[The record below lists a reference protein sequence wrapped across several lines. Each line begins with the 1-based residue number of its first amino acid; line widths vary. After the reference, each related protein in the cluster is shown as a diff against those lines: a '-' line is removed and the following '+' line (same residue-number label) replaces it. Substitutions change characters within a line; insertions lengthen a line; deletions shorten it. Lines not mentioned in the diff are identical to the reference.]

1 MRPSPSKLDLAA
13 ACSYPWSSG
22 LRWPRSEAGP
32 AAELGTEV
40 HRALRAW
47 VEQRPHDALSPEAAP
62 LVATGIAQLERE
74 QPWTHAELLVGL
86 DPVLWTA
93 RVRATREDRH
103 PGEAVGE
110 LDLVR
115 VEPDRLTI
123 RDWKT
128 GRRSLGR
135 RVADLR
141 QVRWYALVGAM
152 LWPGRRIRV
161 ELATITE
168 DACVI
173 DAHEVDEWD
182 IAAWEGDLERVYAS
196 CDRVSLPVMGPHCR
210 DLYCPIVATCPAV
223 REHAAAVAEA
233 AQVAPVVPVVDA
245 ATARQAALGL
255 PALEAYL
262 EAVRSTLREHA
273 AREPV
278 DLGDGRELR
287 LVEQPGRRSI
297 VLDDA
302 SEAMLIDAC
311 GTRDVVER
319 SASFA
324 GLRRALGATSKRGE
338 LGRRLSAVEQRLEE
352 MGAVVH
358 GAPYTKM
365 EITCQKG

>member
-1 MRPSPSKLDLAA
+1 M
-13 ACSYPWSSG
+13 
-22 LRWPRSEAGP
+22 RWPRSEAGP

-47 VEQRPHDALSPEAAP
+47 VEQRPHDALSASAAP

-74 QPWTHAELLVGL
+74 HPWTHAEQLVGL

-93 RVRATREDRH
+93 RLRALREDRH

-115 VEPDRLTI
+115 VEPERLTI

-128 GRRSLGR
+128 GRRSIGR
-135 RVADLR
+135 RVADMR

-152 LWPGRRIRV
+152 LWPGRRIRI
-161 ELATITE
+161 ELATLTE
-168 DACVI
+168 DACII
-173 DAHEVDEWD
+173 DAYEVDEWD
-182 IAAWEGDLERVYAS
+182 LAAWEGDLERVYAS
-196 CDRVSLPVMGPHCR
+196 CERTSLPVLGPHCR
-210 DLYCPIVATCPAV
+210 ESYCPIVSTCPAV

-233 AQVAPVVPVVDA
+233 AQAVPVVPVVDA
-245 ATARQAALGL
+245 ETARRAALAL

-262 EAVRSTLREHA
+262 EAVRASLREHA

-302 SEAMLIDAC
+302 SESMLVDAC
-311 GTRDVVER
+311 GTRDVIER

-324 GLRRALGATSKRGE
+324 SVRRALASSSKRGE
-338 LGRRLSAVEQRLEE
+338 LGRRCAAVEQRLEE

-358 GAPYTKM
+358 GAPYTKL
-365 EITCQKG
+365 EITTCPKA